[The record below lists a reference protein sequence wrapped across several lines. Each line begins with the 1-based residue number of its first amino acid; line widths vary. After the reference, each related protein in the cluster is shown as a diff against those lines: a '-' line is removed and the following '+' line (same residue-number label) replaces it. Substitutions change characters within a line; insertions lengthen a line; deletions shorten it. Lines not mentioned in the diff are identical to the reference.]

1 MIHIILGHL
10 SQETAKALSAQP
22 DPQKKKSAEQ
32 REQEIAELLARPEI
46 NASLV
51 SVYWTLGAFD
61 IVIVFEAA
69 SGEHAAAGALALA
82 TRMGIGTTT
91 LSAFDTTA
99 LQRIMDASG
108 YGAHGYGA
116 HGKAND

>member
-10 SQETAKALSAQP
+10 SKETADALAAQP
-22 DPQKKKSAEQ
+22 DQADKKSAKK
-32 REQEIAELLARPEI
+32 REQEIEALLARPEI
-46 NASLV
+46 NASLIAI
-51 SVYWTLGAFD
+51 YWTLGAFD
-61 IVIVFEAA
+61 VVIIFETA

-82 TRMGIGTTT
+82 TQLGIGTTT
-91 LSAFDTTA
+91 LTAFDTTA

-116 HGKAND
+116 HGEAND